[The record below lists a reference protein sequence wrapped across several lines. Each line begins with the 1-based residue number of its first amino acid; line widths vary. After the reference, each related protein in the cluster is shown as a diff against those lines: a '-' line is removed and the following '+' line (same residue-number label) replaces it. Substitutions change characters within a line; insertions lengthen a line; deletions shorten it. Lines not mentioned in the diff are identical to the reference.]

1 MLRRRLACAA
11 SLLLALL
18 ACASPIRAA
27 TDEPT
32 AHGPILMEV
41 APTSAVVWIRMPVEA
56 DAPVEARRLRCTV
69 ARANAVEARTFLA
82 TPSAENDG
90 TARFALSGLLG
101 GTEYAYRV
109 QRNSDGM
116 VLGEGQFR
124 TPVSTKGSA
133 RIVFGSCADI
143 DDATAETWRAIRART
158 PDALVLIGDTPYI
171 DTTDLATQR
180 TRYRAFAAQ
189 PDFAALAA
197 RTPVHCTWDDHDI
210 GANDTDGNL
219 KGKENA
225 RRAFVEYRGT
235 GRCGHEDQGVYSSF
249 RHGPVEVFVLDT
261 RWFARTEPSRDD
273 AALPSLL
280 GETQWR
286 WLEEGLAEST
296 APVKVIASS
305 MVFHDLASPTKKDH
319 WGAYPH
325 EFERL
330 ARFIGARRIDGVV
343 LVSGDIHRSR
353 VVRHATAALAGYDL
367 HEFTTSPLHKRA
379 FAETREGIAGLLF
392 DRGEQKSFLVL
403 EVRAEDAAGS
413 SKARVVARIENAA
426 GEAVDERTLEF
437 GATPA
442 TQAP

>member
-1 MLRRRLACAA
+1 MLRRHLACAA

-18 ACASPIRAA
+18 ACVSPTRA
-27 TDEPT
+27 TGDEPPVV
-32 AHGPILMEV
+32 GPMLAEV
-41 APTSAVVWIRMPVEA
+41 APSSAVVWIRVPVA
-56 DAPVEARRLRCTV
+56 GDLPVDARRLRCTV
-69 ARANAVEARTFLA
+69 MRANAVEARTFLA

-90 TARFALSGLLG
+90 TARFALSGLVAG
-101 GTEYAYRV
+101 HEYSYRV
-109 QRNSDGM
+109 QRNSDGT
-116 VLGEGQFR
+116 VLGEGKFR
-124 TPVSTKGSA
+124 TPVSTKAMA
-133 RIVFGSCADI
+133 RIAFGSCADI
-143 DDATAETWRAIRART
+143 DDSTAESWRAIQARS
-158 PDALVLIGDTPYI
+158 PDALVLLGDTPYI
-171 DTTDLATQR
+171 DSIDLATQR
-180 TRYRAFAAQ
+180 ARYRAFAAQ

-210 GANDTDGNL
+210 GANNTDGNL
-219 KGKENA
+219 TGKENA

-235 GRCGHEDQGVYSSF
+235 GRCGHADQGVYSSF

-261 RWFARTEPSRDD
+261 RWFARTEPSKDD
-273 AALPSLL
+273 PTLPSLL

-305 MVFHDLASPTKKDH
+305 MAFHDLASPTKKDH

-353 VVRHATAALAGYDL
+353 VVLHPTAALAGYDI

-379 FAETREGIAGLLF
+379 YAEAKTGIPGLLF

-403 EVRAEDAAGS
+403 EVGTGESGGAVRT
-413 SKARVVARIENAA
+413 RVTARIENAA
-426 GEAVDERTLEF
+426 GTAVDERTIDF
-437 GATPA
+437 GAAPA
-442 TQAP
+442 NAAP

>member
-1 MLRRRLACAA
+1 MLHRRLACAA

-69 ARANAVEARTFLA
+69 VRANAVEARTFLA